1 MEIVLL
7 YVSLLKTKDPGFL
20 SGLWR
25 TMSVC
30 PEGKWMPP
38 VESIANAL
46 PHSRQKAL
54 DIVSFR
60 LISEWLKH
68 NAQLSLISRNSI
80 RHLTFH

>member
-1 MEIVLL
+1 
-7 YVSLLKTKDPGFL
+7 
-20 SGLWR
+20 
-25 TMSVC
+25 
-30 PEGKWMPP
+30 MPP